1 MSLRSWAGF
10 IRAKL
15 QQGLYAGEGTVH
27 FLPLCIMM
35 AALEMSQAP
44 WSYSN
49 SDLVPLW
56 LCHPWRCE
64 GMEGKKV
71 SNKVTVPHMT
81 PSGLTENTCMGLP
94 FLMLFLNLLLFYQ
107 DI

>member
-1 MSLRSWAGF
+1 MLVKGQGTFYCSASW
-10 IRAKL
+10 
-15 QQGLYAGEGTVH
+15 
-27 FLPLCIMM
+27 M

-49 SDLVPLW
+49 SHLVPLW

-81 PSGLTENTCMGLP
+81 PAGLTENKHQILNMGLP